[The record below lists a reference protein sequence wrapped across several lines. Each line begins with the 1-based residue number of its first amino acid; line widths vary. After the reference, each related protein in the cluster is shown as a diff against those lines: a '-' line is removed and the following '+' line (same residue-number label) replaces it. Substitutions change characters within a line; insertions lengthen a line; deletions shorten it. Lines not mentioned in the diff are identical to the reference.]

1 MLSDGASVALREM
14 LTSENVGIA
23 IYPDQEISMPT
34 LKVEMYEG
42 RTIEQKRAFA
52 EKVTVLVIETLGGTP
67 EGVQVIFDEIKKENW
82 ATGGKLAS
90 DPKA

>member
-1 MLSDGASVALREM
+1 
-14 LTSENVGIA
+14 
-23 IYPDQEISMPT
+23 MPT

-52 EKVTVLVIETLGGTP
+52 QKVTVLVAETLGGSADT
-67 EGVQVIFDEIKKENW
+67 VQVIFDEIKRENW